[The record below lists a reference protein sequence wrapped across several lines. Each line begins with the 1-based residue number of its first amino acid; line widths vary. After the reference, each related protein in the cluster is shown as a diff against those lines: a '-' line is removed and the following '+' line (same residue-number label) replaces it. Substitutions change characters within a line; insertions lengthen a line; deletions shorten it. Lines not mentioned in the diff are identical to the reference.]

1 MDERL
6 KLSYTMGSHN
16 NFVFKLAPQES
27 NLKHLTYI
35 KRGIPLDSQ
44 LC

>member
-6 KLSYTMGSHN
+6 KLSYKMGSYN
-16 NFVFKLAPQES
+16 NFVFELASQES
-27 NLKHLTYI
+27 NLKSLTYI

-44 LC
+44 